1 MSRWEEGRAIS
12 EIGLNFHIFHLFKT
26 YTFSAFFLQLYIFG
40 CIVLF
45 SSFILWQFFVYFL
58 PTSSFE
64 YLNVSV
70 IDVDLIRAVVDFFYD
85 GFRSKELLDRE
96 NPNGGEKNEE
106 EEKIRNLSTYVIS
119 GLLDK
124 QVLPS
129 FDATSYAHKLRQQK
143 KHKKHDTVRNEI
155 FQDCASRAFCE
166 VGSYFKELKGSALF
180 FMSVSTPLLGPC
192 LYCITCSRTLKCH
205 DQ

>member
-1 MSRWEEGRAIS
+1 MTSS
-12 EIGLNFHIFHLFKT
+12 TNVSNNFLFHGVPP
-26 YTFSAFFLQLYIFG
+26 Q
-40 CIVLF
+40 
-45 SSFILWQFFVYFL
+45 
-58 PTSSFE
+58 SFE

-85 GFRSKELLDRE
+85 GFRSKELLNRE
-96 NPNGGEKNEE
+96 NPNGGGEKNEE

-124 QVLPS
+124 QVLLS
-129 FDATSYAHKLRQQK
+129 FDTTLYTGKKCQQK
-143 KHKKHDTVRNEI
+143 RHEKHDTAHNEI

-192 LYCITCSRTLKCH
+192 LYCITC
-205 DQ
+205 